1 MNDLHFKTTRAL
13 LFCALLLWGFTGV
26 AWAEEPAASAPETS
40 EAVGDEEAALRALK
54 RAELALDQ
62 ADEAEEALATESDAE
77 EALATESDAEEA
89 GLVPPRQLA
98 TGGEDSPEPP
108 TLEAELATEELS
120 RPSDEPETDAPEAL
134 SDARADEEPNAGD
147 DAIPA
152 AADDESSD
160 TDALATVPLDAIED
174 ALLNAESAAE
184 ARHEHDVLAEDALAE
199 DVLAEDALAEDA
211 HDEALPVGISQAQA
225 AKLREFFERLSDG
238 EVTTGWE
245 PPAAVRAVS
254 SRLLGAGKDYLVLAP
269 YVADP
274 RWPDAMQLL
283 VDDKCQD
290 ALSLATDILGP
301 VELHADGEPAIRY
314 AFARMQMCANDRS
327 RGVATMQELAEQPT
341 SVGELARRA
350 LGRSR
355 QQAVEDEAMALSSHI
370 RQADQLAREGQVD
383 QALRD
388 LYNLR
393 QELDQAWDRYQVRK
407 AEARILERAERP
419 DEAAQVWLGIY
430 RMTRAWRSSDR
441 IASEIAEAERRLRTS
456 IVPFG
461 DRVDRMRELIA
472 RGRYRHAHQ
481 VSREN
486 AQMRGVS
493 GSEVRGWTR
502 YRQALQNERER
513 KRDKALEEFAEAE
526 RLIKDPALRPRL
538 YFGWARALRRMDRDS
553 EAIELYQRL
562 CREYPTN
569 ALCPESLYEAG
580 RLYQYKNKHEEARAL
595 FFDLVGLHP
604 FSDHVPDALWR
615 TALSA
620 YLQQDYDAAIPP
632 LLDLVHHYGQIK
644 DESELT
650 LGLKA
655 RYWLGVNHL
664 KAGRSEEARQWL
676 QDTINSG
683 PLTWYGRLAVARLE
697 QHELPA
703 RVRLPTINLSADEIT
718 NLATLRLPDNPRL
731 AVSAELVRLGLYKD
745 ALAEVRRQESV
756 HPVPEG
762 ATQLRA
768 GLHLAIDEPN
778 WAHWIMKSVIE
789 ERGPSLRNIRDW
801 GFAFPVNYMELA
813 HKYGD
818 AYGVSP
824 FLVQAIIRQESGFR
838 PTVKSYAGAM
848 GLMQLMPGT
857 ARYTSRTFL
866 EEGSVSNNQIL
877 NPDTNVRL
885 GTMYIRIHIA
895 HAADRPSLAL
905 AGYNAGPAPLRSWM
919 ERYGD
924 REVDAWV
931 ESITYKEARGYVRK
945 VMTSFITYQGLYGD
959 GTLPDI
965 SLEMPEEL
973 RPWGRIPEV
982 EAAQSEPVSM
992 LLVF

>member
-1 MNDLHFKTTRAL
+1 MNDLRTTLTRAL
-13 LFCALLLWGFTGV
+13 LMSALLWGV
-26 AWAEEPAASAPETS
+26 PSVASAQEAADTAPEAPEQVADDS
-40 EAVGDEEAALRALK
+40 GEDERQEAALRALK
-54 RAELALDQ
+54 RAQQ
-62 ADEAEEALATESDAE
+62 AIDEGDDASDSDDAQREETTEALTETGS
-77 EALATESDAEEA
+77 T
-89 GLVPPRQLA
+89 PPRQLVENTA
-98 TGGEDSPEPP
+98 ESTEGNTPGVTEDDSPADASELDAAEPVTAQADP
-108 TLEAELATEELS
+108 LDEPEPQDDYGDSAEEDAAIFGAYDEPEESPEADAIVDAEVPADLIEDAILDAELAAQAPADAGALNEELA
-120 RPSDEPETDAPEAL
+120 TDAQIEPGVGL
-134 SDARADEEPNAGD
+134 DADQTARLRDFFARITDEDETSWPR
-147 DAIPA
+147 PA
-152 AADDESSD
+152 A
-160 TDALATVPLDAIED
+160 
-174 ALLNAESAAE
+174 
-184 ARHEHDVLAEDALAE
+184 
-199 DVLAEDALAEDA
+199 
-211 HDEALPVGISQAQA
+211 
-225 AKLREFFERLSDG
+225 LRSLQ
-238 EVTTGWE
+238 
-245 PPAAVRAVS
+245 AVS
-254 SRLLGAGKDYLVLAP
+254 SRLLGVGGDYLVLTP

-274 RWPDAMQLL
+274 RWPQAMQLL
-283 VDDKCQD
+283 VEDECDD
-290 ALSLATDILGP
+290 ALTLATDILGP
-301 VELHADGEPAIRY
+301 PELHADGEPAVRY
-314 AFARMQMCANDRS
+314 AFARIQMCADARAQ
-327 RGVATMQELAEQPT
+327 GLATMRQLAELPT
-341 SVGELARRA
+341 AVGELARRA

-370 RQADQLAREGQVD
+370 RQAERRANDGEVD

-388 LYNLR
+388 LYELR
-393 QELDQAWDRYQVRK
+393 QELKQSWDQYQVRR

-419 DEAAQVWLGIY
+419 LEAAQVWLGIY
-430 RMTRAWRSSDR
+430 RMTRSWRSSDR
-441 IASEIAEAERRLRTS
+441 IAGDVEDAMRRLDVA
-456 IVPFG
+456 IPFG
-461 DRVDRMRELIA
+461 DRIDRMRELIA

-486 AQMRGVS
+486 ARLRNVS
-493 GSEVRGWTR
+493 GSEIRGWTR
-502 YRQALQNERER
+502 YREALQNERER
-513 KRDKALEEFAEAE
+513 KREKALQEFAEAE
-526 RLIKDPALRPRL
+526 RLVRDPAIRPRL

-553 EAIELYQRL
+553 EAIALYQRL
-562 CREYPTN
+562 CHEYPTN
-569 ALCPESLYEAG
+569 ALCPEALYEAG
-580 RLYQYKNKHEEARAL
+580 RLYQFKNKHEEARAH

-604 FSDHVPDALWR
+604 FSSHVPDALWR

-620 YLQQDYDAAIPP
+620 YLQEDYDAAIPP
-632 LLDLVHHYGQIK
+632 LLDLVNHYGHIK

-664 KAGRSEEARQWL
+664 KAGRTDQARHWL
-676 QDTINSG
+676 QNTIDSG

-703 RVRLPTINLSADEIT
+703 HVRLPTINLNAEEIA
-718 NLATLRLPDNPRL
+718 NFATLRLPHNPRL
-731 AVSAELVRLGLYKD
+731 EVGAELVRLSLYKD
-745 ALAEVRRQESV
+745 ALAEVRRQQAV
-756 HPVPEG
+756 HPIPEG
-762 ATQLRA
+762 TVQLRA
-768 GLHLAIDEPN
+768 GLHLAVDEPN
-778 WAHWIMKSVIE
+778 WAHWIMKSVID

-866 EEGSVSNNQIL
+866 EEGSVSSRQIL

-895 HAADRPSLAL
+895 HAHDRPALAL

-919 ERYGD
+919 DRFGD

-931 ESITYKEARGYVRK
+931 ESITYQEARGYVRK

-965 SLEMPEEL
+965 PLEMPEDL
-973 RPWGRIPEV
+973 RPWGKIPEV
-982 EAAQSEPVSM
+982 EAAASEPVSM

>member
-1 MNDLHFKTTRAL
+1 MNDLRTTLTRAL
-13 LFCALLLWGFTGV
+13 LMSALLWGISSV
-26 AWAEEPAASAPETS
+26 ASAQEAPDAAADALEQVTEEP
-40 EAVGDEEAALRALK
+40 GDDARQAAALRALQ
-54 RAELALDQ
+54 RAQQALDDGD
-62 ADEAEEALATESDAE
+62 ADTSDVAEDDATIA
-77 EALATESDAEEA
+77 EA
-89 GLVPPRQLA
+89 GSAPPRQLVENKDESTDA
-98 TGGEDSPEPP
+98 VGTNVSDNAPAAAPDDAEELDASASSTAQADALDTPEPHGDSTDEDDAIFGAYDEP
-108 TLEAELATEELS
+108 DESSQTERGGDADVPAELIEDAILDAELAAQAPLDADAHDQEAAS
-120 RPSDEPETDAPEAL
+120 DAPTQPAIGL
-134 SDARADEEPNAGD
+134 DADQ
-147 DAIPA
+147 A
-152 AADDESSD
+152 ARLRDFFARITDDESSW
-160 TDALATVPLDAIED
+160 P
-174 ALLNAESAAE
+174 
-184 ARHEHDVLAEDALAE
+184 R
-199 DVLAEDALAEDA
+199 
-211 HDEALPVGISQAQA
+211 
-225 AKLREFFERLSDG
+225 
-238 EVTTGWE
+238 
-245 PPAAVRAVS
+245 PAALRSLQAVS
-254 SRLLGAGKDYLVLAP
+254 SRLLGGGGDYLVLTP
-269 YVADP
+269 YVPDP
-274 RWPDAMQLL
+274 RWPQAMQLL
-283 VDDKCQD
+283 VDNECND
-290 ALSLATDILGP
+290 ALKLATDILGP
-301 VELHADGEPAIRY
+301 PELHADGEPAVRY
-314 AFARMQMCANDRS
+314 AFARIQMCTNARAQ
-327 RGVATMQELAEQPT
+327 GLATMRQLAELP
-341 SVGELARRA
+341 SAVGELARRA
-350 LGRSR
+350 LGHSR

-370 RQADQLAREGQVD
+370 RQAEQRANDGEVD

-388 LYNLR
+388 LYELR
-393 QELDQAWDRYQVRK
+393 QELKQSWDQYQVRR
-407 AEARILERAERP
+407 AEARILERADRP
-419 DEAAQVWLGIY
+419 LEAAQVWLGIY
-430 RMTRAWRSSDR
+430 RMTRSWRSSDR
-441 IASEIAEAERRLRTS
+441 IVGDVEDAMRRLDAT
-456 IVPFG
+456 IPFG
-461 DRVDRMRELIA
+461 DRIDRMRELIA

-486 AQMRGVS
+486 AQLRRVA

-513 KRDKALEEFAEAE
+513 KRESALEEFAEAE
-526 RLIKDPALRPRL
+526 RLVRDPAIRPRL

-553 EAIELYQRL
+553 EAIALYQRL
-562 CREYPTN
+562 CEEYPTN
-569 ALCPESLYEAG
+569 ALCPEALYEAG
-580 RLYQYKNKHEEARAL
+580 RLYQFKNKHEEARAH

-604 FSDHVPDALWR
+604 FSSHVPDALWR

-620 YLQQDYDAAIPP
+620 YLQEDYDAAIPP
-632 LLDLVHHYGQIK
+632 LLDLVNHYGHIK

-664 KAGRSEEARQWL
+664 KAGRAEQARHWL
-676 QDTINSG
+676 QTTIDSG

-703 RVRLPTINLSADEIT
+703 HVRLPTINLDAAEIA
-718 NLATLRLPDNPRL
+718 NFATLRLPHNPRL
-731 AVSAELVRLGLYKD
+731 EVGAELVRLSLYKD
-745 ALAEVRRQESV
+745 ALAEVRRQQAV
-756 HPVPEG
+756 HPIPEG
-762 ATQLRA
+762 TVQLRA
-768 GLHLAIDEPN
+768 GLHLAVDEPN
-778 WAHWIMKSVIE
+778 WAHWIMKSVID

-895 HAADRPSLAL
+895 HAHDRPALAL

-919 ERYGD
+919 DRYGN

-931 ESITYKEARGYVRK
+931 ESITYQEARGYVRK

-965 SLEMPEEL
+965 PLQMPEEL
-973 RPWGRIPEV
+973 RPWGKIPEV
-982 EAAQSEPVSM
+982 EAAQSEPISM